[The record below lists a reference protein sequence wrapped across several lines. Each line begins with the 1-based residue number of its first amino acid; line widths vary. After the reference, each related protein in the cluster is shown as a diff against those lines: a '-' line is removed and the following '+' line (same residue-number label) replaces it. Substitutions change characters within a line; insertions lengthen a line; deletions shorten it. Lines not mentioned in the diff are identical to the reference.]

1 MKSVKLPLGNS
12 DFREIRENNLFFV
25 DKSLLIEDILRQKGT
40 KAFLFTRPRR
50 FGKSLNMSMLS
61 SFFDITKDSRKL
73 FEGLA
78 IAKNAT
84 LCNEWMNKYPT
95 IFISFKE
102 VDGQSFESGFGR
114 VCSTMKNLFFDYL
127 YLLSSDKVYDV
138 DKESF
143 NRIHKDV
150 KPSIDDIK
158 DSLNLLM
165 RMLYC
170 HYGKKVIL
178 LIDEYDV
185 PINKAHANGYYK
197 EMLDLM
203 RGILQVLKDNDKL
216 QFAVITGCLRIAKES
231 IFTGLNNLYTNS
243 IIDCIGFEE
252 YFGFTEAEVRDAFED
267 MGIPEKLAVAK
278 EWYDGYRFG
287 DWDIY
292 CPWDVINYLNDLGMN
307 EASEPKNYWAN
318 TSGNQIIESFV
329 SNGSRRMLECFDR
342 LLAGEYI
349 IKTIDDNITYDYLSS
364 DDDNI
369 WAVLL
374 MTGYLTTLRNN
385 EIPFPLEDDKYAL
398 RIPNKEVMSIFS
410 KALSK
415 WVKTISKKENLDN
428 LDNAI
433 WNGDAETIGKE
444 ITRILN
450 KTLSYN
456 DLYHEYV
463 YHLFLNG
470 LFSGMGYT
478 VASNKEFGMGRPDIV
493 IFDSGYKKAILFE
506 IKTAGK
512 TVDDAVKQ
520 IDEKKYLDGLTGI
533 DFLISYGIRFEGKTA
548 EVKLKD
554 KIER

>member
-231 IFTGLNNLYTNS
+231 IFTGLNNLYVNS
-243 IIDCIGFEE
+243 ITDNTYSEF
-252 YFGFTEAEVRDAFED
+252 FGFTEDEVKNAFENL
-267 MGIPEKLAVAK
+267 GIPEKLAVVK
-278 EWYDGYRFG
+278 EWYDGYHLGRY
-287 DWDIY
+287 DIY
-292 CPWDVINYLNDLGMN
+292 CPWDVISYLNDLSYD

-318 TSGNQIIESFV
+318 TSGNQIIERFV
-329 SNGSRRMLECFDR
+329 SNGSSEMLADLNC
-342 LLAGEYI
+342 LLTGEYI
-349 IKTIDDNITYDYLSS
+349 IKRIDVNISYDYLYS
-364 DDDNI
+364 DDDNVWNI
-369 WAVLL
+369 LL
-374 MTGYLTTLRNN
+374 MTGYLTPVRR
-385 EIPFPLEDDKYAL
+385 EDIKDDLFDGEYAL
-398 RIPNKEVMSIFS
+398 KIPNKEVMTIFRN
-410 KALSK
+410 ALSN
-415 WVKTISKKENLDN
+415 WISAETKKVNHERLK
-428 LDNAI
+428 NAI
-433 WNGDAETIGKE
+433 WNGDADAISKA
-444 ITRILN
+444 ITKILN
-450 KTLSYN
+450 RTLSYN

-463 YHLFLNG
+463 YHLFLAG
-470 LFSGMGYT
+470 LFIGLGYS
-478 VASNKEFGMGRPDIV
+478 VDSNKEYGMGRPDIV
-493 IFDSGYKKAILFE
+493 VLDRPRKRAVILE
-506 IKTAGK
+506 LKSEGHKIEA
-512 TVDDAVKQ
+512 ALSQ
-520 IDEKKYLDGLTGI
+520 IDEKRYLDGLDGYR
-533 DFLISYGIRFEGKTA
+533 LVMCYGIRFDGKTA
-548 EVKLKD
+548 DVKLKE